1 MQVYF
6 LTTYSFTLAQTVWF
20 HQLDVRR
27 LLALR
32 NHLALHPP
40 QAYGVRSADLPETCT
55 GVPPLPKGA
64 EKVKFK
70 APAGSTLERGREA
83 LKIEPVGLK
92 KGVLEMVK
100 QVREEGKKVK
110 KVKQ

>member
-1 MQVYF
+1 M
-6 LTTYSFTLAQTVWF
+6 
-20 HQLDVRR
+20 
-27 LLALR
+27 
-32 NHLALHPP
+32 
-40 QAYGVRSADLPETCT
+40 
-55 GVPPLPKGA
+55 
-64 EKVKFK
+64 
-70 APAGSTLERGREA
+70 ERGREA